1 MQKSVFHI
9 SKMDCPSE
17 EQMIRMKLSAIE
29 GIHALEFDVPNRR
42 MTAYHHGS
50 ADEILQALV
59 PLNFISCLESS
70 GLSIGQ
76 LADNAQDHKE
86 RNLLWQ
92 VLAINLFFFV
102 FESVSGWLAGSMGLL
117 ADSLDMLA
125 DSLVYGM
132 ALLAVG
138 TTVARK
144 KLTARAAGYLQ
155 LVLAI
160 WGFSEV
166 VLRFFGWEDMPDAGL
181 MIGVSLLA
189 LAGNALCLYLLQKSK
204 SREAH
209 MQASMIFTSNDVIMN
224 LGVIA
229 AGILTLLTHSAYP
242 DLIIGLIVFG
252 LVARGS
258 VKILQLAK
266 Q

>member
-1 MQKSVFHI
+1 
-9 SKMDCPSE
+9 
-17 EQMIRMKLSAIE
+17 MKLSAIE

>member
-1 MQKSVFHI
+1 MQKSIFHI
-9 SKMDCPSE
+9 AKMDCPSE
-17 EQMIRMKLSAIE
+17 EQMIRMKLSAVE
-29 GIHALEFDVPNRR
+29 GIRALDFDIPNRR

-50 ADEILQALV
+50 ADKILQVLL
-59 PLNFISCLESS
+59 PLNFDARLESS
-70 GLSIGQ
+70 EST
-76 LADNAQDHKE
+76 ADPLPGDPQDNKE
-86 RNLLWQ
+86 RTLLWQ
-92 VLAINLFFFV
+92 VLAVNLFFFV

-138 TTVARK
+138 TTAARK
-144 KLTARAAGYLQ
+144 KLTAHAAGYLQ
-155 LVLAI
+155 LALAV
-160 WGFSEV
+160 WGFIEV
-166 VLRFFGWEDMPDAGL
+166 FRRFFGWEGMPDFKV

-189 LAGNALCLYLLQKSK
+189 LAGNALCLYLLQKSR

-209 MQASMIFTSNDVIMN
+209 MQASMIFTSNDVIVN
-224 LGVIA
+224 LGVIT
-229 AGILTLLTHSAYP
+229 AGILTLLTRSAYP

-252 LVARGS
+252 LVARGA
-258 VKILQLAK
+258 VKILQIAK